1 MPTTTNFGWTTPAD
15 TDLVKDGASAIRT
28 LGNGID
34 TSLVDLKGGTTGQL
48 LSKASNTDLD
58 FSWTTVTT
66 GGLTLIQ
73 ETVAAANSA
82 IDFTSIPGTYKQL
95 LLYWDGIYH
104 SGSGSNFD
112 IRFNSDSGTNYKT
125 QVMRWEG
132 SAIASSGGDYT
143 SLVSGLSS
151 GAYAAFGYQ
160 ITSSTNYPAAGF
172 LIIDNYASS
181 TKFKHYNA
189 GWNFSET
196 GTSVRFIP
204 FLNGH
209 YASQTPITSINV
221 VRLSGSATMTNVTN
235 TTVRLYGVA

>member
-1 MPTTTNFGWTTPAD
+1 MANTTNFNWETPDD
-15 TDLVKDGASAIRT
+15 TDLVKDGAAAIRT
-28 LGNGID
+28 LGSAID
-34 TSLVDLKGGTTGQL
+34 TSFVDLKGGTTGQL

-58 FSWTTVTT
+58 YSWTTVTS

-73 ETVAAANSA
+73 ETVASANSA

-95 LLYWDGIYH
+95 MLVWDGIYH
-104 SGSGSNFD
+104 STSGSSFD
-112 IRFNSDSGTNYKT
+112 IRFNSDSGSNYKT
-125 QVMRWEG
+125 QTTYWDG
-132 SAIASSGGDYT
+132 GAFASTGGDFT
-143 SLVSGLSS
+143 SLIS
-151 GAYAAFGYQ
+151 GASNYSPFGKV
-160 ITSSTNYPAAGF
+160 ITASNNYPAAGF
-172 LIIDNYASS
+172 LLIDNYASS

-196 GTSVRFIP
+196 GVAVRFVP

-209 YASQTPITSINV
+209 YASQTAITSINV